1 MRATCGIADVQQAS
15 NTARRIRCIRG
26 AVESRV
32 NRLRQL
38 DTLTGWRDVVGGV
51 PEGFAE
57 FVQARSRALLRS
69 AWFMTG
75 DWFLAEDRVQTAL
88 MHIWPRWERIASS
101 A

>member
-1 MRATCGIADVQQAS
+1 MHQGCGRKPCQPFATAGHSYWLEGCRG
-15 NTARRIRCIRG
+15 RCAG
-26 AVESRV
+26 G
-32 NRLRQL
+32 LR
-38 DTLTGWRDVVGGV
+38 
-51 PEGFAE
+51 E
-57 FVQARSRALLRS
+57 FVQVRSRALLRS

>member
-1 MRATCGIADVQQAS
+1 M
-15 NTARRIRCIRG
+15 
-26 AVESRV
+26 
-32 NRLRQL
+32 
-38 DTLTGWRDVVGGV
+38 GGV

-69 AWFMTG
+69 AWFMAG

>member
-1 MRATCGIADVQQAS
+1 MHQ
-15 NTARRIRCIRG
+15 G
-26 AVESRV
+26 AVEAVSTV
-32 NRLRQL
+32 C
-38 DTLTGWRDVVGGV
+38 DSWTLLLVGGNVVGGV

-69 AWFMTG
+69 AWFLTG